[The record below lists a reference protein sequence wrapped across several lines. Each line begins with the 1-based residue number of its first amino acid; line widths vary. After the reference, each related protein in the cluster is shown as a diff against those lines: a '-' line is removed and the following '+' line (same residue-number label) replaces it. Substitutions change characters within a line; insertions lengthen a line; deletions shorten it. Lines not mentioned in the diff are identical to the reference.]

1 MKFYCIQQQRTIKQQ
16 GHGVAWWF
24 GRASSPRTL
33 FTLLKCPSEKHW
45 ISSSFSGAGL
55 HHFSAFHPLQ
65 MGQAWKIMVHIHLF
79 FFFQQVLTASFAAF
93 SFCSALYHSFWLSCT
108 VTAGLQPNPLL
119 AVTTAKRMPMARV
132 CVLWSLPPLSWR
144 LTGRQLIK
152 LTWAFGY
159 ISWPICSLLH
169 LPSYSWCPPC
179 SLLFLLLHIQHL
191 HRTHA
196 RHPCTAFMHNIAD
209 FHVLLFICFNLSL
222 INLFQI

>member
-79 FFFQQVLTASFAAF
+79 FFFNRSWQLVLLHFLFVLLSTILFDF
-93 SFCSALYHSFWLSCT
+93 PALW
-108 VTAGLQPNPLL
+108 LL
-119 AVTTAKRMPMARV
+119 AYNLTHCWLWPQQNV
-132 CVLWSLPPLSWR
+132 CLWR
-144 LTGRQLIK
+144 EFVYCE
-152 LTWAFGY
+152 AFPHCLGGWQVV
-159 ISWPICSLLH
+159 S
-169 LPSYSWCPPC
+169 
-179 SLLFLLLHIQHL
+179 
-191 HRTHA
+191 
-196 RHPCTAFMHNIAD
+196 
-209 FHVLLFICFNLSL
+209 
-222 INLFQI
+222 